1 MVTFP
6 FDPDGENLDYYE
18 PSSLSPSGSKHEF
31 RFGRLRLGQPTP
43 LKSILKKYSV
53 RFGHSQYKEIE
64 KTDSLSMDNDEV
76 GDAPSLPVTQPIS
89 VDVSDGEEEEEEDEE
104 DKEEEEEE
112 EMVAD
117 SDEDSSGDEGSP
129 NQRRI
134 RNRKWLLENKQSQ
147 SREHLAAGDLK
158 QTEDENVDKAAS
170 TGRVSRRRESTP
182 ESVLDRA
189 MQMRAR
195 RESGS
200 YDVDKGY
207 QSGPEDTPLRLSR
220 RTRRNSAPAD
230 PSILPLEEQFAQAT
244 TAKSQGS
251 GEGVG
256 MKRVNIYLIAYIR
269 SEFNETRFLLSAF

>member
-64 KTDSLSMDNDEV
+64 KTDSLSIEHDEA

-89 VDVSDGEEEEEEDEE
+89 VDVNDGQEEEEEEEDEE
-104 DKEEEEEE
+104 EKEEDEEEE

-158 QTEDENVDKAAS
+158 QTDDESVDKAANS
-170 TGRVSRRRESTP
+170 NRVSRRRESTP

-189 MQMRAR
+189 MQLRAR
-195 RESGS
+195 RDSGS

-230 PSILPLEEQFAQAT
+230 PTILPLEEQFAQAT
-244 TAKSQGS
+244 TTKSQGA
-251 GEGVG
+251 GEGAGV
-256 MKRVNIYLIAYIR
+256 KRVKIYSIAYIR
-269 SEFNETRFLLSAF
+269 PEF